1 MVGMN
6 QKMLEERITKIIE
19 NNKTLMEKFSIQS
32 IADLKFTLGNRYVN
46 NITRWGLISY
56 LSAEDGL
63 IVKEFYLKTCN
74 AGKDNCPACLK
85 VKVSWECGKPDDA
98 ILDTDMVSFEAD
110 FDRINSGAVIE
121 GRFSNGDTFKK
132 TQVFD
137 SEFEDQFFAGAED
150 AYWAEESDECF
161 IDEDH
166 VSVRCEY
173 ADGTIRESSGDYPDP
188 PYEQL
193 YLITR
198 DFLNELYG
206 YKK

>member
-1 MVGMN
+1 MN

-19 NNKTLMEKFSIQS
+19 NNKSLMEKFSIQS
-32 IADLKFTLGNRYVN
+32 IADLKFMLGDRYVN
-46 NITRWGLISY
+46 NIWRWGIISA

-63 IVKEFYLKTCN
+63 IVKEYYLKTCN
-74 AGKDNCPACLK
+74 AGKDKCPACLK

-121 GRFSNGDTFKK
+121 CRYSNGDIIKK

-137 SEFEDQFFAGAED
+137 SEFEDQFFTGAEV
-150 AYWAEESDECF
+150 AYWAVESDECL

-173 ADGTIRESSGDYPDP
+173 ADGTIRESSGDSPVL

-198 DFLNELYG
+198 DFLNEL
-206 YKK
+206 